1 MYDAAYWAA
10 MGVDDPV
17 DFANSASPYMDA
29 GMSAEMEGLYGGGYL
44 DPGMAGGMGDGMGAF
59 TTVGGLKQQA
69 QPKRGVV
76 GGVKKSLSRF
86 AMPGNYQM
94 PPDRDLSQ
102 KPDDPNAMAIRGRH
116 GGTMRPITEPAGLTQ
131 TAGPVVRNNYPKLKG
146 LASQAG
152 VWS

>member
-1 MYDAAYWAA
+1 
-10 MGVDDPV
+10 
-17 DFANSASPYMDA
+17 
-29 GMSAEMEGLYGGGYL
+29 MSAEMEGLYGGGYL
-44 DPGMAGGMGDGMGAF
+44 DPGMAGGMGAGVGDGMGAF
-59 TTVGGLKQQA
+59 TALQGLKQQA
-69 QPKRGVV
+69 QPKRGLV
-76 GGVKKSLSRF
+76 GGVAKSLSRF

-131 TAGPVVRNNYPKLKG
+131 TPGPVVQNNYPKLRG